1 MVRQTLHLRYIW
13 YDCASMNGS
22 GSSGQS
28 GRRLTDDWARVV
40 DTAMCAYQQEDRA
53 SVSVNAICTLAKV
66 SKPSLYRAFGSEDG
80 LTAAVLERY
89 EQVLWDSVEAVLASP
104 TTYGDKLDAM
114 IGFASEDPRMVSGCL
129 YVKMRATRSR
139 FGLQTQARI
148 AAVESRLLDRYA
160 CFFREAGLLGA
171 WRGGINAELAA
182 EYLHEQIGLAFTQRA
197 AGKSSAYVR
206 ELLALAMLV
215 LR

>member
-1 MVRQTLHLRYIW
+1 MLGLTCRGLAVPHGTLRPYHVVRQTLHLRYIW

-148 AAVESRLLDRYA
+148 AAVESRLLERYA
-160 CFFREAGLLGA
+160 SFFK
-171 WRGGINAELAA
+171 
-182 EYLHEQIGLAFTQRA
+182 IGRA
-197 AGKSSAYVR
+197 HV
-206 ELLALAMLV
+206 
-215 LR
+215 